1 MPDRQGTPSHGEL
14 GVRGYN
20 PMAMTATSHT
30 TDAPPAVGSLAPLED
45 AFVVR
50 GGAALTGTVR
60 IGGAKN
66 SALKLF
72 AAALLAPGT
81 TTLTNVP
88 GISDTRAM
96 ADVVRHLGADVVV
109 GADGD
114 PERVEITVPD
124 ILGTGTTHELAGK
137 LRASLAT
144 FGPLMARMGYA
155 HIAQPGGCNLG
166 GRGIDLHLE
175 GMEALGAEIT
185 VGAEH
190 FEARAPQGLV
200 GTDFELEYASVG
212 ATENLVMAATMAKG
226 TTRLRNVAREPEIA
240 DLVAF
245 LNGLGARVV
254 GAGTPELT
262 IEGVDAL
269 SPTTHH
275 VVGDRIEAGTFAAMA
290 AMTGGDV
297 TIEGV
302 DPEHLAL
309 PLDRLKAA
317 GAGLRIGADFIR
329 VLPGAELVAT
339 DVATLPY
346 PGFPTDM
353 LAQFQAMLS
362 QAQGQ
367 SLLTENVYEG
377 RFALVDQLRKMGAD
391 VTLEG
396 HHVVVRGPRQLHGAV
411 VRATDLR
418 AGAALVMAG
427 LVADGETVVL
437 DPYHIDRGY
446 SDFLGKLTHLGADV
460 RRVAGPAAA

>member
-1 MPDRQGTPSHGEL
+1 
-14 GVRGYN
+14 
-20 PMAMTATSHT
+20 MTATPHT
-30 TDAPPAVGSLAPLED
+30 VDAPLVDGSHARAALAPLED

-50 GGAALTGTVR
+50 GPATLTGTVR

-81 TTLTNVP
+81 SVLTNVP
-88 GISDTRAM
+88 GISDTYAM
-96 ADVVRHLGADVVV
+96 ADVVRHLGATVTIE
-109 GADGD
+109 AD
-114 PERVEITVPD
+114 
-124 ILGTGTTHELAGK
+124 GTGTHTVSIDVPDQLGEGTTLELAGR
-137 LRASLAT
+137 LRSSLAT

-166 GRGIDLHLE
+166 SRGVDLHLE
-175 GMEALGAEIT
+175 GMAALGAEIT

-190 FEARAPQGLV
+190 FEARAPHGLV
-200 GTDFELEYASVG
+200 GADYELEYASVG
-212 ATENLVMAATMAKG
+212 ATENLVMAATTARG

-240 DLVAF
+240 DLIDF
-245 LNGLGARVV
+245 LNGLGARIT

-262 IEGVDAL
+262 IEGVESL
-269 SPTTHH
+269 TPCRHR
-275 VVGDRIEAGTFAAMA
+275 VVGDRIEAGTFAVAA

-302 DPEHLAL
+302 DPSHLAR
-309 PLDRLKAA
+309 PLDRMRAA
-317 GAGLRIGADFIR
+317 GVQLRTGADFIR
-329 VLPGAELVAT
+329 VLPGAQLVAA

-353 LAQFQAMLS
+353 LAQFQALLS

-377 RFALVDQLRKMGAD
+377 RFALIEQMQLMGAD
-391 VTLEG
+391 ITREG
-396 HHVVVRGPRQLHGAV
+396 HHVVVRGPRALHGAV

-418 AGAALVMAG
+418 AGAALVLAG
-427 LVADGETVVL
+427 LVAEGETVVR
-437 DPYHIDRGY
+437 DPFHIDRGY
-446 SDFLGKLTHLGADV
+446 ADFLGKLTNLGADV
-460 RRVAGPAAA
+460 ERVGTPAAG